1 MEVIECG
8 TRTAVSNF
16 DMQSNKQ
23 PDSASGNSDGGF
35 EIPVESSGSNHAP
48 GVGCCHSNA
57 AVKVQKVYRSY
68 WTRRRIADSAVV
80 AEEWW
85 RVLDYARLNHSTISF
100 FNYSKPEPV
109 ASRCNRVVLNASKVG
124 KGLFKDA
131 NSQKLAFRHWIE
143 AIDPCHRYGH
153 NLHIYYDEW
162 CKSDA
167 GQPFFYWLDIG
178 EGKEIDLQECPRS
191 KLRQQC
197 INLWWRKQQ
206 EREHY
211 EYIVFEGK
219 IIHKQTGNV
228 LHTIKG
234 SEGQKWIFVVS
245 TSKKLRRKGCFT
257 ILAGGVTF
265 AAGRLVAEQGILK
278 SISAYSGHYRPTDDS
293 LENFLSFLK
302 EKGVNLSEVEI
313 RRASD
318 DSDNYDSDKFG
329 SGGTAVEVSV
339 PIEPKINIEEKNVS
353 PQSSKTNQTGASYT
367 YKRTLFGGL
376 QSPTVEVPKKA
387 ILQRNNSKKAVKSY
401 QLGHRLSLKWSI
413 GAGPRIGCIAD
424 YPVELRQEALE
435 FVNLSPRTPH
445 TPSPFMSPRT
455 PSTPSSYMHLGDLPH
470 ATARSTSNDH

>member
-16 DMQSNKQ
+16 DMQSKSLFYDISSRDNLHNNGFGLGSKSSYFFSMDSSKDANK

-35 EIPVESSGSNHAP
+35 EMPVESSGSNHAP

-85 RVLDYARLNHSTISF
+85 RVLDYATLNHSTISF
-100 FNYSKPEPV
+100 FNYSKPESV
-109 ASRCNRVVLNASKVG
+109 ASRWNRVVLNASKVG

-131 NSQKLAFRHWIE
+131 KAQKLAFRHWIE
-143 AIDPCHRYGH
+143 AIDPRHRYGH

-197 INLWWRKQQ
+197 IKYLGPFWLLQNSD
-206 EREHY
+206 E
-211 EYIVFEGK
+211 
-219 IIHKQTGNV
+219 
-228 LHTIKG
+228 
-234 SEGQKWIFVVS
+234 
-245 TSKKLRRKGCFT
+245 
-257 ILAGGVTF
+257 AGGATF

-313 RRASD
+313 RQASD
-318 DSDNYDSDKFG
+318 GSDNYDNDKSG

-339 PIEPKINIEEKNVS
+339 PIEPEFNSEEKNVS
-353 PQSSKTNQTGASYT
+353 PQSSETNQTGASYT
-367 YKRTLFGGL
+367 YKRTLSGGL

-387 ILQRNNSKKAVKSY
+387 ILQRINSKKAVKSY
-401 QLGHRLSLKWSI
+401 QLGHRLSLKWST

-445 TPSPFMSPRT
+445 TPSPFMSPHT
-455 PSTPSSYMHLGDLPH
+455 PSTPSSYRHLGNLPQ
-470 ATARSTSNDH
+470 ATAPSTSNDH